1 MIHNWVDPTRVED
14 PLYIRATYFPVD
26 WKSKVG
32 NSDASANFKTDWENP
47 IGKGD
52 IIIRESGELLMLT
65 WDIKEHMNN
74 QATQAQICNL
84 KLTLKRH
91 VQAVADERGFVVTPA
106 HDEDILTDHPATFT
120 PYAGRPDYI
129 ASGNVPGINADSLMS
144 GQIQFN
150 EATKRMTI
158 NDEFEYGGFTY
169 RITNVD
175 WAEVNYDN
183 TAGIINYNCKRVA
196 GGMNDID

>member
-1 MIHNWVDPTRVED
+1 M
-14 PLYIRATYFPVD
+14 D

-32 NSDASANFKTDWENP
+32 NSDASANFKTDWLNP
-47 IGKGD
+47 IWKGD
-52 IIIRESGELLMLT
+52 YIIRDHGEILLLT

-84 KLTLKRH
+84 KLTLMRH
-91 VQAVADERGFVVTPA
+91 VQATADARGFIETPA
-106 HDEDILTDHPATFT
+106 HDETILFEHPATFT

-129 ASGNVPGINADSLMS
+129 ATANVPGINADSLMS

-150 EATKRMTI
+150 EQTKRITV

-169 RITNVD
+169 RLINVD
-175 WAEVNYDN
+175 WSEVNYDN
-183 TAGIINYNCKRVA
+183 TAGIINFNCKRVA
-196 GGMNDID
+196 GGMYDPN